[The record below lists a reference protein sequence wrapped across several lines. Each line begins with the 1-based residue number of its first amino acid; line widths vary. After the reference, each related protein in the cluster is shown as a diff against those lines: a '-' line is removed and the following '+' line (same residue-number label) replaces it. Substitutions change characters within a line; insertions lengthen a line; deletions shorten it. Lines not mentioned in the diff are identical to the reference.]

1 VNRAVRR
8 LVRAGRVV
16 VVLAPVVVPRRAG
29 RPAVCVVARTVAKV
43 ATAVAATAV
52 AATAV
57 AATAV
62 VVPVVPRAAVET
74 ARTRE

>member
-1 VNRAVRR
+1 
-8 LVRAGRVV
+8 VV
-16 VVLAPVVVPRRAG
+16 VVLAPVVVPRRAE
-29 RPAVCVVARTVAKV
+29 RPAVCVVARIVAKV
-43 ATAVAATAV
+43 
-52 AATAV
+52 ATAV

>member
-1 VNRAVRR
+1 
-8 LVRAGRVV
+8 

-57 AATAV
+57 